1 MFTKLDADHNGFLT
15 FEELEAGMSDI
26 AKIFH
31 LEEDDVKEMLRAADN
46 NGDGQVDYTEFIA
59 AAMQK
64 DLMLKR
70 ENLKSAFRL
79 FDVNGDGTV
88 TKDELKAVFGGAS
101 RGEDVWDQIM
111 NEVDKNNDG
120 EISYEEFEDAMMQI
134 INQKTTFMG
143 N

>member
-1 MFTKLDADHNGFLT
+1 VRD
-15 FEELEAGMSDI
+15 
-26 AKIFH
+26 
-31 LEEDDVKEMLRAADN
+31 MLRAADN

-70 ENLKSAFRL
+70 ENLKGAFRM

-88 TKDELKAVFGGAS
+88 TKDELKEVFGGAS

-111 NEVDKNNDG
+111 DEVDKNNDG

-134 INQKTTFMG
+134 IKQKTAFMG

>member
-120 EISYEEFEDAMMQI
+120 KIAKPELFEIFKRVISG
-134 INQKTTFMG
+134 K
-143 N
+143 